1 VGEMM
6 SIRPVIEQINQ
17 LIILHRSLLDLGI
30 QKKDILVS
38 NKVNEL
44 AIIMKHESNVM
55 KQISTTEAAW
65 RDEIIRFLEAS
76 GLKPDPQI
84 TVTEI
89 SKLVFNVE
97 DRRALNDAQRTL
109 LDTVD
114 ELRKVNTLNQE
125 LIEQSLTFINYS
137 IDLYMGGSEQ
147 STIYNNTRQTSNE
160 YKKMGLFDRRA

>member
-1 VGEMM
+1 M
-6 SIRPVIEQINQ
+6 SIRAVIEQINQ
-17 LIILHRSLLDLGI
+17 LNILHRSLLDLGI

-65 RDEIIRFLEAS
+65 RVEIIRFLEAS
-76 GLKPDPQI
+76 GLKPDPLI

-114 ELRKVNTLNQE
+114 ELRKVNILNQE

-147 STIYNNTRQTSNE
+147 STIYNNTRQTSDE
-160 YKKMGLFDRRA
+160 YKKTGLFDRRA